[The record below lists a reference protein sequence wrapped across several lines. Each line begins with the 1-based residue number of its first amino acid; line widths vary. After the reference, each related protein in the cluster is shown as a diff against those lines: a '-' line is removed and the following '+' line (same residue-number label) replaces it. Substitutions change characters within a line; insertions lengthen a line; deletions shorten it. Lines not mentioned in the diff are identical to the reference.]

1 MVTDV
6 DLSLW
11 DIQYYILKPE
21 EEKTEFLLELAQKYG
36 STFVSVRYKIIKTLE
51 EAV

>member
-11 DIQYYILKPE
+11 DIQYYILKNE
-21 EEKTEFLLELAQKYG
+21 DEKIDFLFELAKKYS
-36 STFVSVRYKIIKTLE
+36 STYVSVRYKIIKTLE
-51 EAV
+51 GSI